1 MPRILS
7 ANINHLEQILKIEKM
22 EFTSPWTYSQIKDD
36 LSSMKN
42 SENLVYMNDN
52 EVIGYVLGNMV
63 LDEFHLNNIAVK
75 KKFQSIGVGRMLM
88 ENLFYRLTNKQIKTI
103 YLEVSNSNLLAQKL
117 YKEIGFKQCGIRKNY
132 YSKGDHAL
140 LFNLDLRKYG

>member
-22 EFTSPWTYSQIKDD
+22 EFTSPWTNSQIKDD

-42 SENLVYMNDN
+42 SENLVYLNDN

-75 KKFQSIGVGRMLM
+75 K
-88 ENLFYRLTNKQIKTI
+88 
-103 YLEVSNSNLLAQKL
+103 NSNLLGL
-117 YKEIGFKQCGIRKNY
+117 VEY
-132 YSKGDHAL
+132 
-140 LFNLDLRKYG
+140 

>member
-1 MPRILS
+1 
-7 ANINHLEQILKIEKM
+7 
-22 EFTSPWTYSQIKDD
+22 
-36 LSSMKN
+36 
-42 SENLVYMNDN
+42 
-52 EVIGYVLGNMV
+52 
-63 LDEFHLNNIAVK
+63 
-75 KKFQSIGVGRMLM
+75 MLM

-103 YLEVSNSNLLAQKL
+103 HLEVSNSNLLAQKL